1 MTRSRGAAA
10 FKRSLTDRLKKE
22 STLRGRP
29 FEHLR
34 REFYLQRFLARIFSQ
49 PEGRWLL
56 KGGASLLVRLP
67 DARYSQDIDLL
78 HTAAGLEEAIE
89 DLRAAADLSELDPL
103 SFVIRDEPV
112 AMTGGVDGAKLKVE
126 VYYDALYLFS
136 FPIDL
141 STELVAVGDVDYQ
154 SPRPI
159 VAMEGLAA
167 MPEFALYPLPAQI
180 ADKVCAM
187 YGRYGRDGG
196 PSTRYHDLVDLVLI
210 ISAWRFAADVL
221 ARGLSQESERRG
233 LVLPAAMSVPSV
245 GWSAG
250 YEAIARTV
258 SGLPSGALTLGSA
271 LVVAGRCLD
280 PILSQQVTLGF
291 WNPNT
296 AVWIE

>member
-1 MTRSRGAAA
+1 M
-10 FKRSLTDRLKKE
+10 
-22 STLRGRP
+22 
-29 FEHLR
+29 
-34 REFYLQRFLARIFSQ
+34 
-49 PEGRWLL
+49 L

-180 ADKVCAM
+180 ADKVCNVWAVRA
-187 YGRYGRDGG
+187 GWRSVDAVSRFGG
-196 PSTRYHDLVDLVLI
+196 SGTDHFCMAFRGGCVGAWS
-210 ISAWRFAADVL
+210 ISGV
-221 ARGLSQESERRG
+221 
-233 LVLPAAMSVPSV
+233 
-245 GWSAG
+245 
-250 YEAIARTV
+250 
-258 SGLPSGALTLGSA
+258 
-271 LVVAGRCLD
+271 
-280 PILSQQVTLGF
+280 
-291 WNPNT
+291 
-296 AVWIE
+296 

>member
-1 MTRSRGAAA
+1 MTRIRGAAA
-10 FKRSLTDRLKKE
+10 FQRSLTDRLKTE
-22 STLRGRP
+22 SKLRGRP

-78 HTAAGLEEAIE
+78 HSAAGLKEAVE

-103 SFVIRDEPV
+103 RFAIRDEPT
-112 AMTGGVDGAKLKVE
+112 AMTGGIDGAKLKVD
-126 VYYDALYLFS
+126 VYYDALKLFT

-141 STELVAVGDVDYQ
+141 ATELVAVGDVDYQ
-154 SPRPI
+154 YPTPI
-159 VAMEGLAA
+159 VVMEDLAA

-187 YGRYGRDGG
+187 YGKYGSNGG
-196 PSTRYHDLVDLVLI
+196 PSSRYHDLVDLVLI

-221 ARGLSQESERRG
+221 GRGLSQASERRG
-233 LVLPAAMSVPSV
+233 LDLPPAMSAPSS
-245 GWSAG
+245 GWTAG

-258 SGLPSGALTLGSA
+258 SGLPDSALTLDSA

-280 PILSQQVTLGF
+280 PILSNRVVLGF
-291 WNPNT
+291 WNPD
-296 AVWIE
+296 AAEWVE

>member
-1 MTRSRGAAA
+1 MTRIRGAAA
-10 FKRSLTDRLKKE
+10 FQRSLTDRLKRE
-22 STLRGRP
+22 SKLRGRP

-78 HTAAGLEEAIE
+78 HTTAGLKEAVE

-103 SFVIRDEPV
+103 RFAIRDAPT
-112 AMTGGVDGAKLKVE
+112 AMAGGVAGAKLKVD
-126 VYYDALYLFS
+126 VYYDALQLFT

-141 STELVAVGDVDYQ
+141 ATELVAVGDVDYQ
-154 SPRPI
+154 YPTPI
-159 VAMEGLAA
+159 VVMEDLAA

-187 YGRYGRDGG
+187 YGKYGSNGG
-196 PSTRYHDLVDLVLI
+196 PSSRYHDLVDLVLI

-233 LVLPAAMSVPSV
+233 LDLPPAMSAPSS
-245 GWSAG
+245 GWTAG
-250 YEAIARTV
+250 YETLARTV
-258 SGLPSGALTLGSA
+258 SGLPDSALTLDSA
-271 LVVAGRCLD
+271 LVAAGRCLD
-280 PILSQQVTLGF
+280 PILSNQVVLGF
-291 WNPNT
+291 WDPDT
-296 AVWIE
+296 AEWAD